1 MEWVCVLTYMT
12 AFTSSV
18 LCTWFMR
25 RVAPRF
31 GLIDHPAARKV
42 HLIPKPLGGGVAIWA
57 AFVLTIGA
65 AYGMAGLVWS
75 GIGGLDRWLPPEVR
89 LHLPGMF
96 SRGPQ
101 VALVIGIA
109 TVIMF
114 MGLIDDRRGLSYVLR
129 LVVEMGLVGILVW
142 QGVRFTLF
150 PPLSNVWLS
159 SLLTI
164 GWVVGLTNAFNFLD
178 NMDALAGGVAWI
190 GAALFCVLMGL
201 TGDTFVA
208 AFLLALMGSI
218 GGFLCFNWPPASIFM
233 GDAGSNFIGY
243 MLGVITVL
251 STFTTPKLPAITI
264 AAPLCVMA
272 VPLYDS
278 ITVILI
284 RLREGRS
291 PFLPDKSHFS
301 HRLVALG
308 MTSKQAV
315 LTIYLVTLGT
325 GLGALLLYPL
335 SEMAPTFIPRD
346 MVPAMTAGV
355 VLLQIMCLLGV
366 VAVLEA
372 AGRKSSNGNT
382 ASNPPPQ
389 S

>member
-1 MEWVCVLTYMT
+1 MELIGALTYFT
-12 AFTSSV
+12 AFALSV
-18 LCTWFMR
+18 VGTWAMR
-25 RVAPRF
+25 TIAPRF

-42 HLIPKPLGGGVAIWA
+42 HAVPKPLGGGVAIWGSFVTTIALAYA
-57 AFVLTIGA
+57 A
-65 AYGMAGLVWS
+65 AGLVRS
-75 GIGGLDRWLPPEVR
+75 GFAGIDAWFPAAIRE
-89 LHLPGMF
+89 HIPGMI
-96 SRGPQ
+96 SRLP
-101 VALVIGIA
+101 LVVLLLSIA
-109 TVIMF
+109 TIVMV
-114 MGLIDDRRGLSYVLR
+114 MGLLDDRRGLSYVLR
-129 LVVEMGLVGILVW
+129 LALEMGLVMLLVW
-142 QGVRFTLF
+142 FGVRFTLF
-150 PPLSNVWLS
+150 PPLSNFWIS

-190 GAALFCVLMGL
+190 SSALFCVLMGL
-201 TGDTFVA
+201 TGDSFVA

-218 GGFLCFNWPPASIFM
+218 GGFLCFNWPPATIFM

-278 ITVILI
+278 LTVILI

-308 MTSKQAV
+308 MTPKQAV
-315 LTIYLVTLGT
+315 LTIYLVTLAT

-335 SEMAPTFIPRD
+335 ADMAPTIVPSD
-346 MVPAMTAGV
+346 LVPAMTAGV
-355 VLLQIMCLLGV
+355 ILLQVMCLLGV

-372 AGRKSSNGNT
+372 AGRKRANGSSPSKT
-382 ASNPPPQ
+382 STPT
-389 S
+389 

>member
-1 MEWVCVLTYMT
+1 M
-12 AFTSSV
+12 
-18 LCTWFMR
+18 
-25 RVAPRF
+25 
-31 GLIDHPAARKV
+31 GLVDHPAARKV
-42 HLIPKPLGGGVAIWA
+42 HSVPKPLGGGVAIWA
-57 AFVLTIGA
+57 SFVITVASAYGA
-65 AYGMAGLVWS
+65 AALVQAGVG
-75 GIGGLDRWLPPEVR
+75 GIDSWLPSSAR
-89 LHLPGMF
+89 IHIPGMF
-96 SRGPQ
+96 MRGPI
-101 VALVIGIA
+101 VALVLGIA
-109 TVIMF
+109 TIIMF
-114 MGLIDDRRGLSYVLR
+114 TGLVDDRRGLSYVFR
-129 LVVEMGLVGILVW
+129 LVLEMVLVGVLVW

-150 PPLSNVWLS
+150 PPLSNFWIS
-159 SLLTI
+159 AILTI

-178 NMDALAGGVAWI
+178 NMDSLAGGVAWI
-190 GAALFCVLMGL
+190 SASLFCVLMGL
-201 TGDTFVA
+201 TGDSFVA
-208 AFLLALMGSI
+208 AFLLALMGAI

-315 LTIYLVTLGT
+315 LTIYLVTLAT

-335 SEMAPTFIPRD
+335 AD
-346 MVPAMTAGV
+346 MTPSIVPSDLVPALTAGV
-355 VLLQIMCLLGV
+355 VLLQIACLLGV
-366 VAVLEA
+366 VAILEA
-372 AGRKSSNGNT
+372 AGRKGTNGNT
-382 ASNPPPQ
+382 PPTNAPQ